1 MFRQLKKTLVATA
14 IASLTLGSIGP
25 AFADSAD
32 TLPDMG
38 TSAGSTLSI
47 GQEMQMGD
55 YYVRQLR
62 GSAPLINDPLLVQYI
77 NGLGMRLVAHAN
89 SVRTPFHFYL
99 INNDQINAFAFF
111 GGNVV
116 LHSALFR
123 YSDNESELASV
134 MAHEISHVTQRHLAR
149 AMEDQKRNAPL
160 TWVGALGSILLA
172 MASPQAGMAALTGT
186 LAGTQQGMISFTR
199 QNEEE
204 ADRIGIQVL
213 QRSGFDPQAM
223 PMFMGKLLDESRYST
238 RPPEMLLTHPLPE
251 SRLADARNRANQMR
265 PVVVQSS
272 ADFYLAKA
280 RTLGMYT
287 NGDNKL
293 GTDLLNA
300 WDKGNI
306 RQQHAAQYGRAL
318 LAMESNNF
326 DQARKTLQPL
336 LNADPQNAWYLDLA
350 TDIDLGQKKT
360 SDAINRLKNARELR
374 TNPVLQL
381 NLANA
386 LLQGGQPGEAATILN
401 RYTFT
406 YKEDGNGWDLLAQ
419 AEGALGNRDQELAAR
434 AESMALV
441 GQLEQA
447 ISLLSSASSQVKL
460 GSLQQARYDARI
472 DQLRDLQARFRPY
485 QKMLGDPMT
494 DAVKI
499 YHNPRCSKSRETL
512 SLLQSR
518 GIDPEVVLYL
528 ETPPDAGT
536 LRQLLQLLGME
547 SPRELMRQKEDLYKS
562 LNLADPALSNAA
574 LIQAMVDN
582 PKLIERPI
590 VVSRG
595 QARIGR
601 PPEQVLEIV
610 S

>member
-293 GTDLLNA
+293 GTALLNA

-306 RQQHAAQYGRAL
+306 RQQQAAQYGRAL

-485 QKMLGDPMT
+485 QKM
-494 DAVKI
+494 
-499 YHNPRCSKSRETL
+499 
-512 SLLQSR
+512 
-518 GIDPEVVLYL
+518 
-528 ETPPDAGT
+528 
-536 LRQLLQLLGME
+536 
-547 SPRELMRQKEDLYKS
+547 
-562 LNLADPALSNAA
+562 
-574 LIQAMVDN
+574 
-582 PKLIERPI
+582 
-590 VVSRG
+590 
-595 QARIGR
+595 
-601 PPEQVLEIV
+601 
-610 S
+610 

>member
-1 MFRQLKKTLVATA
+1 MFRQLRKTLLATL
-14 IASLTLGSIGP
+14 IASLTLGQALP

-38 TSAGSTLSI
+38 TTAGSTLSI

-77 NGLGMRLVAHAN
+77 NGLGMRLVSHAN

-99 INNDQINAFAFF
+99 INNDELNAFAFF

-123 YSDNESELASV
+123 FADTESQLASV

-186 LAGTQQGMISFTR
+186 LAGTQQGLISFTR

-213 QRSGFDPQAM
+213 QRAGFDPQAM
-223 PMFMGKLLDESRYST
+223 PQFMDKLLDQSRYAS

-272 ADFYLAKA
+272 EDFYMAKA
-280 RTLGMYT
+280 RVLGMYN
-287 NGDNKL
+287 NGQNKL
-293 GTDLLNA
+293 TSDLLDN
-300 WDKGNI
+300 WSKGNI
-306 RQQHAAQYGRAL
+306 REQHAAQYGRAVQ
-318 LAMESNNF
+318 AMGADKYAEAS
-326 DQARKTLQPL
+326 KLLQPL
-336 LNADPQNAWYLDLA
+336 LSANPQNPWYIDLA
-350 TDIDLGQKKT
+350 TDIDLGQKKN
-360 SDAINRLKNARELR
+360 SDAINRLKAARELR

-386 LLQGGQPGEAATILN
+386 LLQAGQPAEAATLLN

-406 YKEDGNGWDLLAQ
+406 YKDDTNGWELLAQ
-419 AEGALGNRDQELAAR
+419 AEAQLGNRDQELAAR
-434 AESMALV
+434 AENMALV
-441 GQLEQA
+441 GRLDQA
-447 ISLLSSASSQVKL
+447 ISLLSGASAQVKL

-472 DQLRDLQARFRPY
+472 DQLRQLQETFKPY
-485 QKMLGDPMT
+485 TKM
-494 DAVKI
+494 
-499 YHNPRCSKSRETL
+499 
-512 SLLQSR
+512 
-518 GIDPEVVLYL
+518 
-528 ETPPDAGT
+528 
-536 LRQLLQLLGME
+536 
-547 SPRELMRQKEDLYKS
+547 
-562 LNLADPALSNAA
+562 
-574 LIQAMVDN
+574 
-582 PKLIERPI
+582 
-590 VVSRG
+590 
-595 QARIGR
+595 
-601 PPEQVLEIV
+601 
-610 S
+610 

>member
-1 MFRQLKKTLVATA
+1 MFRQLKKTLVATV
-14 IASLTLGSIGP
+14 IASLTLGSLGP

-77 NGLGMRLVAHAN
+77 NGLGMRLVSHAN

-318 LAMESNNF
+318 LGMESNNF

-336 LNADPQNAWYLDLA
+336 LSADPQNPWYLDLA

-360 SDAINRLKNARELR
+360 GDAINRLKNARELR

-472 DQLRDLQARFRPY
+472 DQLRELQARFRPY
-485 QKMLGDPMT
+485 QKM
-494 DAVKI
+494 
-499 YHNPRCSKSRETL
+499 
-512 SLLQSR
+512 
-518 GIDPEVVLYL
+518 
-528 ETPPDAGT
+528 
-536 LRQLLQLLGME
+536 
-547 SPRELMRQKEDLYKS
+547 
-562 LNLADPALSNAA
+562 
-574 LIQAMVDN
+574 
-582 PKLIERPI
+582 
-590 VVSRG
+590 
-595 QARIGR
+595 
-601 PPEQVLEIV
+601 
-610 S
+610 

>member
-1 MFRQLKKTLVATA
+1 M
-14 IASLTLGSIGP
+14 
-25 AFADSAD
+25 
-32 TLPDMG
+32 
-38 TSAGSTLSI
+38 
-47 GQEMQMGD
+47 
-55 YYVRQLR
+55 
-62 GSAPLINDPLLVQYI
+62 
-77 NGLGMRLVAHAN
+77 
-89 SVRTPFHFYL
+89 
-99 INNDQINAFAFF
+99 
-111 GGNVV
+111 
-116 LHSALFR
+116 
-123 YSDNESELASV
+123 
-134 MAHEISHVTQRHLAR
+134 TQRHLAR

-172 MASPQAGMAALTGT
+172 MASPQAGMAALTGM
-186 LAGTQQGMISFTR
+186 LARTQQGMISFTR

-204 ADRIGIQVL
+204 ADRFGIQVL

-386 LLQGGQPGEAATILN
+386 LLAGGAARGNVTILN

-485 QKMLGDPMT
+485 QKM
-494 DAVKI
+494 
-499 YHNPRCSKSRETL
+499 
-512 SLLQSR
+512 
-518 GIDPEVVLYL
+518 
-528 ETPPDAGT
+528 
-536 LRQLLQLLGME
+536 
-547 SPRELMRQKEDLYKS
+547 
-562 LNLADPALSNAA
+562 
-574 LIQAMVDN
+574 
-582 PKLIERPI
+582 
-590 VVSRG
+590 
-595 QARIGR
+595 
-601 PPEQVLEIV
+601 
-610 S
+610 

>member
-386 LLQGGQPGEAATILN
+386 LLQRGQPGEAATILN

-485 QKMLGDPMT
+485 QKM
-494 DAVKI
+494 
-499 YHNPRCSKSRETL
+499 
-512 SLLQSR
+512 
-518 GIDPEVVLYL
+518 
-528 ETPPDAGT
+528 
-536 LRQLLQLLGME
+536 
-547 SPRELMRQKEDLYKS
+547 
-562 LNLADPALSNAA
+562 
-574 LIQAMVDN
+574 
-582 PKLIERPI
+582 
-590 VVSRG
+590 
-595 QARIGR
+595 
-601 PPEQVLEIV
+601 
-610 S
+610 